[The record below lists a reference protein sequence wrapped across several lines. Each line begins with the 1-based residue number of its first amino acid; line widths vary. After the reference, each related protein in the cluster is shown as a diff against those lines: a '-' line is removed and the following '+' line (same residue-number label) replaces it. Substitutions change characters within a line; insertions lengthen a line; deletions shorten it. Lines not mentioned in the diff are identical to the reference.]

1 MAQVIP
7 ISIEEEMKSA
17 YIDYAM
23 SVIVGRALPDIRDG
37 LKPVHRRILYAMQ
50 ELGLWHNRPF
60 KKSAR
65 VVGEVLGKFHPHG
78 DAAVY
83 DALVRMAQEFT
94 MRYPLVDGQGNFG
107 SLDGDPPAAMRYTE
121 VRITALAEEF
131 LRDIEKDTVD
141 FVPNFDGSF
150 QEPTVL
156 PARVPN
162 LLVNGTSGIAV
173 GMATN
178 IPPHNLSEVVDA
190 LVYMIDH
197 PEATVEELM
206 NFIQGPDFPTGAFI
220 CGRDEIIRAY
230 KTGRGSLRLRAKV
243 EVEQLRGKRQALVVK
258 EIPYQLNKASLVER
272 ISQLALE
279 GKLEEV
285 QAVRDESDRHGVR
298 IVMEL
303 KRDED
308 PDFVLKKLYRYTPLE
323 TGFGII
329 LIALV
334 DGAPRLLSLPE
345 MLKAFLDFR
354 REVVTRRTLFDL
366 ERARD
371 RAHILEGLKIA
382 LDHLDEIIALIR
394 ASDTPQEARQ
404 GLMGKFAL
412 SEKQA
417 QAILDMRLQ
426 RLTALE
432 RDKIEKEYQE
442 VLALI
447 KELETILGEEAVL
460 WKVIKD
466 ELLQI
471 RERYGDER
479 RTGILQEVEVFD
491 PEEFIKEEDMV
502 VTLTHRGLVKRTLL
516 AQYRSQRKGGRGKKA
531 LEVKDEDFVEHL
543 YVAST
548 LDYLLFFTNRGK
560 VHLLKV
566 YEIPE
571 GSRQAKGKPIN
582 QLLRLD
588 EGEKVTAFAHL
599 MEKDQNG
606 HLMMATRLGVVKK
619 VSLDQFRHVRRG
631 GIIAIHLDEG
641 DELISVKPVDQ
652 ETPVIIGTRRGR
664 AIVFSSSQVRAMGR
678 AARGVRGIRL
688 ASGDVVVGMEVLEGE
703 HILTVTEKGYGKRTP
718 KGAYR
723 VQARGGQ
730 GVTTHRLTDRT
741 GRMVAIL
748 AVNSQDELFIATHE
762 GMAIRLKAQ
771 EVSVMGRSTQGVKL
785 MVGHGPVYSGGEAHG
800 PACPGRCGGC
810 EPGEGE
816 GGRGVMSFPLSSCH
830 VG

>member
-1 MAQVIP
+1 MAQVVP

-121 VRITALAEEF
+121 VRLTALAEEF

-141 FVPNFDGSF
+141 FIPNFDGSF
-150 QEPTVL
+150 EEPTVL
-156 PARVPN
+156 PTRVPN

-178 IPPHNLSEVVDA
+178 IPPHNLSEVIDA

-197 PEATVEELM
+197 SEATVEELM
-206 NFIQGPDFPTGAFI
+206 DYIHGPDFPTGAFI
-220 CGRDEIIRAY
+220 CGKNEIIRAY
-230 KTGRGSLRLRAKV
+230 KTGRGSLRLRAKI

-279 GKLEEV
+279 GKLEEI

-298 IVMEL
+298 VVVEL
-303 KRDED
+303 KKGED
-308 PDFVLKKLYRYTPLE
+308 PEFVMKKLYRYTPLE
-323 TGFGII
+323 TGFGVI

-345 MLKAFLDFR
+345 ILRAFLEFR

-366 ERARD
+366 EKAKD

-382 LDHLDEIIALIR
+382 LDHLDAIIALIR
-394 ASDTPQEARQ
+394 ASATPQEARG
-404 GLMGKFAL
+404 GLMEKFSL

-447 KELETILGEEAVL
+447 KELETILGEEPVL
-460 WKVIKD
+460 WGVIRE

-471 RERYGDER
+471 KEHYGDER
-479 RTGILQEVEVFD
+479 KTGILEEVEVFD

-502 VTLTHRGLVKRTLL
+502 VTLTHRGLVKRTPL

-548 LDYLLFFTNRGK
+548 LDFLLFFTNRGK

-582 QLLRLD
+582 QLLRL
-588 EGEKVTAFAHL
+588 EEEERVTAFTHL
-599 MEKDQNG
+599 LGKDQEG
-606 HLMMATRLGVVKK
+606 HLMMATKLGVVKK

-631 GIIAIHLDEG
+631 GIIAISLDQG

-652 ETPVIIGTRRGR
+652 ETPVIIGTKGGR
-664 AIVFSSSQVRAMGR
+664 AIVFSSSQVRAMGWT
-678 AARGVRGIRL
+678 ARGVRGIRL
-688 ASGDVVVGMEVLEGE
+688 TSGDEVVGMEIMEGE

-718 KGAYR
+718 RKAYR
-723 VQARGGQ
+723 VQARGGK
-730 GVTTHRLTDRT
+730 GVTAHRLINKT

-748 AVNSQDELFIATHE
+748 SVDSQDELFIATQE
-762 GMAIRLKAQ
+762 GMAIRLEAQ

-785 MVGHGPVYSGGEAHG
+785 IDLPPEDVVVGVSLVKEK
-800 PACPGRCGGC
+800 
-810 EPGEGE
+810 EEGE
-816 GGRGVMSFPLSSCH
+816 
-830 VG
+830 

>member
-1 MAQVIP
+1 MSFMAQVIP

-785 MVGHGPVYSGGEAHG
+785 MDLPAQDVVVGVSLVRE
-800 PACPGRCGGC
+800 R
-810 EPGEGE
+810 EDEE
-816 GGRGVMSFPLSSCH
+816 
-830 VG
+830 

>member
-121 VRITALAEEF
+121 VRLTALAEEF

-156 PARVPN
+156 PALVPN

-230 KTGRGSLRLRAKV
+230 KMGRGSLRLRAKV

-308 PDFVLKKLYRYTPLE
+308 PDFVLKKLYLYTPLE
-323 TGFGII
+323 TGFGLI

-334 DGAPRLLSLPE
+334 EGATRLLSLPE

-354 REVVTRRTLFDL
+354 REVVTRRTLFAL
-366 ERARD
+366 GKARD

-404 GLMGKFAL
+404 GLMGRFAL

-652 ETPVIIGTRRGR
+652 ETPVIIGTRRGG

-723 VQARGGQ
+723 VQARSGQ

-785 MVGHGPVYSGGEAHG
+785 MDLPAQDVVVGVSLVRE
-800 PACPGRCGGC
+800 R
-810 EPGEGE
+810 EDEE
-816 GGRGVMSFPLSSCH
+816 
-830 VG
+830 

>member
-1 MAQVIP
+1 MAQVVP

-83 DALVRMAQEFT
+83 DALVRMAQDFT

-121 VRITALAEEF
+121 VRLTALAEEF

-156 PARVPN
+156 PTRVPN

-178 IPPHNLSEVVDA
+178 IPPHNLSEVIDA

-206 NFIQGPDFPTGAFI
+206 DYIQGPDFPTGAFI
-220 CGRDEIIRAY
+220 CGRSEIIRAY
-230 KTGRGSLRLRAKV
+230 KTGRGSLRLRAKM

-279 GKLEEV
+279 GKLEEI

-298 IVMEL
+298 VVVEL
-303 KRDED
+303 KKGED
-308 PDFVLKKLYRYTPLE
+308 PDFVMKKLYRYTPLE
-323 TGFGII
+323 TGFGVI

-345 MLKAFLDFR
+345 MLRAFLEFR

-366 ERARD
+366 EKARD

-394 ASDTPQEARQ
+394 ASANPQEARE
-404 GLMGKFAL
+404 GLMERFAL

-447 KELETILGEEAVL
+447 KELETILGEESVL
-460 WKVIKD
+460 WGVIRD

-471 RERYGDER
+471 KEQYGDER
-479 RTGILQEVEVFD
+479 KTGILEEVEAFH

-502 VTLTHRGLVKRTLL
+502 VTLTHRGLVKRTPL

-560 VHLLKV
+560 VHLLRV

-582 QLLRLD
+582 QLLRLE
-588 EGEKVTAFAHL
+588 EGERVTAFTHL
-599 MEKDQNG
+599 LEKDQEG
-606 HLMMATRLGVVKK
+606 YLMMATKLGVVKK

-631 GIIAIHLDEG
+631 GIMAISLGEG

-652 ETPVIIGTRRGR
+652 ETPVIMGTRGGR

-678 AARGVRGIRL
+678 LARGVRGVRL
-688 ASGDVVVGMEVLEGE
+688 APGDEVVGMEILEGE
-703 HILTVTEKGYGKRTP
+703 HILTVTEKGYGKRTS
-718 KGAYR
+718 KDAYR
-723 VQARGGQ
+723 VQSRGGQ
-730 GVTTHRLTDRT
+730 GVTAHRLTDKT

-748 AVNSQDELFIATHE
+748 SVNSQDELFIATQE
-762 GMAIRLKAQ
+762 GMAIRLEAR
-771 EVSVMGRSTQGVKL
+771 EVSVMGRATQGVKL
-785 MVGHGPVYSGGEAHG
+785 MDLPPEDVVVGVSLVREREEEEE
-800 PACPGRCGGC
+800 GRQGT
-810 EPGEGE
+810 
-816 GGRGVMSFPLSSCH
+816 FPL
-830 VG
+830 

>member
-121 VRITALAEEF
+121 VRLTALAEEF

-230 KTGRGSLRLRAKV
+230 KMGRGSLRLRAKV

-366 ERARD
+366 EKARD

-404 GLMGKFAL
+404 GLMGRFAL

-723 VQARGGQ
+723 VQARSGQ

-785 MVGHGPVYSGGEAHG
+785 MDLPAQDVVVGVSLVRE
-800 PACPGRCGGC
+800 R
-810 EPGEGE
+810 EDEE
-816 GGRGVMSFPLSSCH
+816 
-830 VG
+830 

>member
-785 MVGHGPVYSGGEAHG
+785 MDLPAQDVVVGVSLVRE
-800 PACPGRCGGC
+800 R
-810 EPGEGE
+810 EDEE
-816 GGRGVMSFPLSSCH
+816 
-830 VG
+830 

>member
-121 VRITALAEEF
+121 VRLTALAGEF

-366 ERARD
+366 EKARD

-382 LDHLDEIIALIR
+382 MDHLDEIIALIR

-404 GLMGKFAL
+404 GLMGRFAL

-785 MVGHGPVYSGGEAHG
+785 MDLPAQDVVVGVSLVRE
-800 PACPGRCGGC
+800 R
-810 EPGEGE
+810 EDEE
-816 GGRGVMSFPLSSCH
+816 
-830 VG
+830 

>member
-1 MAQVIP
+1 MAQVVP

-121 VRITALAEEF
+121 VRLTALAEEF

-150 QEPTVL
+150 EEPTVL
-156 PARVPN
+156 PTRVPN

-178 IPPHNLSEVVDA
+178 IPPHNLSEVIDA

-206 NFIQGPDFPTGAFI
+206 EFVQGPDFPTGAFI
-220 CGRDEIIRAY
+220 CGRNEIIRAY

-243 EVEQLRGKRQALVVK
+243 DVEQVRGKRQALVVK

-279 GKLEEV
+279 GRLEEI

-298 IVMEL
+298 VVVEL
-303 KRDED
+303 KKGED

-366 ERARD
+366 EKARD

-394 ASDTPQEARQ
+394 ASATPQEARE
-404 GLMGKFAL
+404 GLMERFGL
-412 SEKQA
+412 SEKQS

-432 RDKIEKEYQE
+432 REKIEKEYQE
-442 VLALI
+442 VLSLI
-447 KELETILGEEAVL
+447 KELETVLGEESVL
-460 WKVIKD
+460 WGVIRD
-466 ELLQI
+466 ELLEI
-471 RERYGDER
+471 KGKYGDER
-479 RTGILQEVEVFD
+479 KTGILEEAEVFD
-491 PEEFIKEEDMV
+491 PEAFIKEEDMV
-502 VTLTHRGLVKRTLL
+502 VTLTHRGLVKRTPL

-543 YVAST
+543 HVAST

-560 VHLLKV
+560 VHLMKV

-582 QLLRLD
+582 QLLRLE
-588 EGEKVTAFAHL
+588 EGERVTAFAHL
-599 MEKDQNG
+599 LEKDQEG
-606 HLMMATRLGVVKK
+606 HLMMATKLGVVKK
-619 VSLDQFRHVRRG
+619 VSLSQFRHVRRG
-631 GIIAIHLDEG
+631 GIIAIHLDQG

-652 ETPVIIGTRRGR
+652 ETPVIIGTRGGK
-664 AIVFSSSQVRAMGR
+664 AILFSSSQVRAMGR
-678 AARGVRGIRL
+678 TARGVRGIRL
-688 ASGDVVVGMEVLEGE
+688 AEGDEVVGMEILEGE
-703 HILTVTEKGYGKRTP
+703 HVLTVTEKGYGKRTP
-718 KGAYR
+718 RDAYR

-730 GVTTHRLTDRT
+730 GVTAHRLTEKT

-748 AVNSQDELFIATHE
+748 SVDSQDELFIATQE

-785 MVGHGPVYSGGEAHG
+785 MDLPDDDVVVGVSLVKE
-800 PACPGRCGGC
+800 R
-810 EPGEGE
+810 EEE
-816 GGRGVMSFPLSSCH
+816 
-830 VG
+830 

>member
-1 MAQVIP
+1 MC
-7 ISIEEEMKSA
+7 
-17 YIDYAM
+17 
-23 SVIVGRALPDIRDG
+23 IRD
-37 LKPVHRRILYAMQ
+37 
-50 ELGLWHNRPF
+50 
-60 KKSAR
+60 S
-65 VVGEVLGKFHPHG
+65 
-78 DAAVY
+78 
-83 DALVRMAQEFT
+83 
-94 MRYPLVDGQGNFG
+94 
-107 SLDGDPPAAMRYTE
+107 
-121 VRITALAEEF
+121 
-131 LRDIEKDTVD
+131 
-141 FVPNFDGSF
+141 
-150 QEPTVL
+150 
-156 PARVPN
+156 
-162 LLVNGTSGIAV
+162 
-173 GMATN
+173 
-178 IPPHNLSEVVDA
+178 
-190 LVYMIDH
+190 
-197 PEATVEELM
+197 
-206 NFIQGPDFPTGAFI
+206 
-220 CGRDEIIRAY
+220 
-230 KTGRGSLRLRAKV
+230 
-243 EVEQLRGKRQALVVK
+243 
-258 EIPYQLNKASLVER
+258 
-272 ISQLALE
+272 
-279 GKLEEV
+279 
-285 QAVRDESDRHGVR
+285 
-298 IVMEL
+298 
-303 KRDED
+303 
-308 PDFVLKKLYRYTPLE
+308 
-323 TGFGII
+323 
-329 LIALV
+329 
-334 DGAPRLLSLPE
+334 
-345 MLKAFLDFR
+345 
-354 REVVTRRTLFDL
+354 
-366 ERARD
+366 
-371 RAHILEGLKIA
+371 
-382 LDHLDEIIALIR
+382 
-394 ASDTPQEARQ
+394 
-404 GLMGKFAL
+404 
-412 SEKQA
+412 
-417 QAILDMRLQ
+417 
-426 RLTALE
+426 LTALE

-723 VQARGGQ
+723 VQARSGQ

-785 MVGHGPVYSGGEAHG
+785 MDLPAQDVVVGVSLVRE
-800 PACPGRCGGC
+800 R
-810 EPGEGE
+810 EDEE
-816 GGRGVMSFPLSSCH
+816 
-830 VG
+830 

>member
-1 MAQVIP
+1 MAQVVP

-83 DALVRMAQEFT
+83 DALVRMAQDFT

-121 VRITALAEEF
+121 VRLTALAEEF

-156 PARVPN
+156 PTRVPN

-178 IPPHNLSEVVDA
+178 IPPHNLSEVIDA

-206 NFIQGPDFPTGAFI
+206 DYIQGPDFPTGAFI
-220 CGRDEIIRAY
+220 CGRSEIIRAY
-230 KTGRGSLRLRAKV
+230 KTGRGSLRLRAKM

-279 GKLEEV
+279 GKLEEI

-298 IVMEL
+298 VVVEL
-303 KRDED
+303 KKGED
-308 PDFVLKKLYRYTPLE
+308 PDFVMKKLYRYTPLE
-323 TGFGII
+323 TGFGVI

-345 MLKAFLDFR
+345 MLRAFLEFR

-366 ERARD
+366 EKARD
-371 RAHILEGLKIA
+371 RAHILEGLKMA

-394 ASDTPQEARQ
+394 ASANPQEARE
-404 GLMGKFAL
+404 GLMERFAL

-447 KELETILGEEAVL
+447 KELETILGEESVL
-460 WKVIKD
+460 WGVIRD

-471 RERYGDER
+471 KEQYGDER
-479 RTGILQEVEVFD
+479 KTGILEEVEAFH

-502 VTLTHRGLVKRTLL
+502 VTLTHRGLVKRTPL

-548 LDYLLFFTNRGK
+548 LDYLLFFTNQGK
-560 VHLLKV
+560 VHLLRV

-582 QLLRLD
+582 QLLRLE
-588 EGEKVTAFAHL
+588 EGERVTAFTHL
-599 MEKDQNG
+599 LEKEQEG
-606 HLMMATRLGVVKK
+606 HLMMATKLGVVKK

-631 GIIAIHLDEG
+631 GIMAISLDEG

-652 ETPVIIGTRRGR
+652 ETPVIMGTRGGR

-678 AARGVRGIRL
+678 SARGVRGIRL
-688 ASGDVVVGMEVLEGE
+688 APGDEVVGMEILEGE
-703 HILTVTEKGYGKRTP
+703 YILTVTEKGYGKRTS
-718 KGAYR
+718 KDAYR
-723 VQARGGQ
+723 VQSRGGQ
-730 GVTTHRLTDRT
+730 GVTAHRLTDKT

-748 AVNSQDELFIATHE
+748 SVNSQDELFIATQE
-762 GMAIRLKAQ
+762 GMAIRLEAR
-771 EVSVMGRSTQGVKL
+771 EVSVMGRATQGVKL
-785 MVGHGPVYSGGEAHG
+785 MDLPPEDVVVGVSLVREREEEEE
-800 PACPGRCGGC
+800 GRQGT
-810 EPGEGE
+810 
-816 GGRGVMSFPLSSCH
+816 FPL
-830 VG
+830 

>member
-1 MAQVIP
+1 MAQVVP

-83 DALVRMAQEFT
+83 DALVRMAQDFT

-121 VRITALAEEF
+121 VRLTALAEEF

-156 PARVPN
+156 PTRVPN

-178 IPPHNLSEVVDA
+178 IPPHNLSEVIDA

-206 NFIQGPDFPTGAFI
+206 DYIQGPDFPTGAFI
-220 CGRDEIIRAY
+220 CGRSEIIRAY
-230 KTGRGSLRLRAKV
+230 KTGRGSLRLRAKM

-279 GKLEEV
+279 GKLEEI

-298 IVMEL
+298 VVVEL
-303 KRDED
+303 KKGED
-308 PDFVLKKLYRYTPLE
+308 PDFVMKKLYRYTPLE
-323 TGFGII
+323 TGFGVI

-345 MLKAFLDFR
+345 MLRAFLEFR

-366 ERARD
+366 EKARD
-371 RAHILEGLKIA
+371 RAHILEGLKMA

-394 ASDTPQEARQ
+394 ASANPQEARE
-404 GLMGKFAL
+404 GLMERFAL

-447 KELETILGEEAVL
+447 KELETILGEESVL
-460 WKVIKD
+460 WGVIRD

-471 RERYGDER
+471 KEQYGDER
-479 RTGILQEVEVFD
+479 KTGILEEVEAFH

-502 VTLTHRGLVKRTLL
+502 VTLTHRGLVKRTPL

-560 VHLLKV
+560 VHLLRV

-582 QLLRLD
+582 QLLRLE
-588 EGEKVTAFAHL
+588 EGERVTAFTHL
-599 MEKDQNG
+599 LEKEQEG
-606 HLMMATRLGVVKK
+606 HLMMATKLGVVKK

-631 GIIAIHLDEG
+631 GIMAISLDEG

-652 ETPVIIGTRRGR
+652 ETPVIMGTRGGR

-678 AARGVRGIRL
+678 SARGVRGIRL
-688 ASGDVVVGMEVLEGE
+688 APGDEVVGMEILEGE
-703 HILTVTEKGYGKRTP
+703 HILTVTEKGYGKRTS
-718 KGAYR
+718 KDAYR
-723 VQARGGQ
+723 VQSRGGQ
-730 GVTTHRLTDRT
+730 GVTAHRLTDKT

-748 AVNSQDELFIATHE
+748 SVNSQDELFIATQE
-762 GMAIRLKAQ
+762 GMAIRLEAR
-771 EVSVMGRSTQGVKL
+771 EVSVMGRATQGVKL
-785 MVGHGPVYSGGEAHG
+785 MDLPPEDVVVGVSLVREREEEEE
-800 PACPGRCGGC
+800 GRQGT
-810 EPGEGE
+810 
-816 GGRGVMSFPLSSCH
+816 FPL
-830 VG
+830 

>member
-1 MAQVIP
+1 MAQVVP

-37 LKPVHRRILYAMQ
+37 LKPVHRRILYAMR
-50 ELGLWHNRPF
+50 ELGLWYNRPF

-121 VRITALAEEF
+121 VRLTALAEEF
-131 LRDIEKDTVD
+131 LRDIEKETVD

-156 PARVPN
+156 PTRVPN

-220 CGRDEIIRAY
+220 CGRNEIVRAY
-230 KTGRGSLRLRAKV
+230 ETGRGSLRLRAKV
-243 EVEQLRGKRQALVVK
+243 EVEPLKGRRMALVVR

-272 ISQLALE
+272 ISQLAVE
-279 GKLEEV
+279 GKLEEI

-298 IVMEL
+298 IVLEI

-323 TGFGII
+323 TGFGVI

-334 DGAPRLLSLPE
+334 DGAPRVLSLPE
-345 MLKAFLDFR
+345 ILKAFLDFR

-366 ERARD
+366 EKARE
-371 RAHILEGLKIA
+371 RSHILEGLKIA
-382 LDHLDEIIALIR
+382 LDNLDEIIALIR
-394 ASDTPQEARQ
+394 ASATPQEARQ
-404 GLMGKFAL
+404 GLMGGFAL

-432 RDKIEKEYQE
+432 RDKVEKEYQE
-442 VLALI
+442 VLAFI
-447 KELETILGEEAVL
+447 KELETILGEEPVL
-460 WKVIKD
+460 WGVIKD
-466 ELLQI
+466 ELLQVK
-471 RERYGDER
+471 ERFGDER
-479 RTGILQEVEVFD
+479 KTGILQEVEVFD
-491 PEEFIKEEDMV
+491 PEAFIKEEDMV
-502 VTLTHRGLVKRTLL
+502 VTLTHRGLVKRTPL

-582 QLLRLD
+582 QLLRLG
-588 EGEKVTAFAHL
+588 EGERVTAFAHL

-606 HLMMATRLGVVKK
+606 HLMMATKLGVVKK

-641 DELISVKPVDQ
+641 DELISVKPVDH
-652 ETPVIIGTRRGR
+652 ETPVIIGTRGGR

-678 AARGVRGIRL
+678 TARGVRGIRL
-688 ASGDVVVGMEVLEGE
+688 APGDVVVGMEVLEGE
-703 HILTVTEKGYGKRTP
+703 HVLTVTEKGYGKRTP
-718 KGAYR
+718 EGTYR
-723 VQARGGQ
+723 IQARGGQ
-730 GVTTHRLTDRT
+730 GVTTHRLTGKT

-748 AVNSQDELFIATHE
+748 AVDSQDELFIATQE
-762 GMAIRLKAQ
+762 GMAIRLEAQ

-785 MVGHGPVYSGGEAHG
+785 MDLPTEDVVVGVSLVRE
-800 PACPGRCGGC
+800 R
-810 EPGEGE
+810 EDEE
-816 GGRGVMSFPLSSCH
+816 
-830 VG
+830 

>member
-531 LEVKDEDFVEHL
+531 LEVRDEDFVEHL

-785 MVGHGPVYSGGEAHG
+785 MDLPAQDVVVGVSLVRE
-800 PACPGRCGGC
+800 R
-810 EPGEGE
+810 EDEE
-816 GGRGVMSFPLSSCH
+816 
-830 VG
+830 